1 MKFRWKIS
9 YLKGKNCILP
19 KQMTEKLI
27 EIVEHPSV
35 HCRKYNGNY
44 VANKTEIEN
53 GVSDIKV

>member
-1 MKFRWKIS
+1 
-9 YLKGKNCILP
+9 
-19 KQMTEKLI
+19 MTEKLI